1 MTRIPKPK
9 SPVLTNPNTEIT
21 EKNTI
26 FCDCIF
32 NVSQPIATGAPLCR
46 VRARLCSEPVLF
58 CSFAACFSACASYC
72 SEILRIVFPLRDFNR
87 KAMASALSSRVES
100 VRNSPFLRFSL
111 NFIRALSSSS
121 SSSSAVSSAE
131 NLKKSKR
138 RKKKNLFEVAQ
149 FLPNWGIGYHMAKTH
164 WNEDGRHGKAWGI
177 AFKNG
182 LPLADAPKKI
192 SGVHKRCWRYIPNVV
207 KALESSTNLTSSTDS
222 GLKVETEAS

>member
-1 MTRIPKPK
+1 MLI
-9 SPVLTNPNTEIT
+9 
-21 EKNTI
+21 
-26 FCDCIF
+26 
-32 NVSQPIATGAPLCR
+32 
-46 VRARLCSEPVLF
+46 
-58 CSFAACFSACASYC
+58 
-72 SEILRIVFPLRDFNR
+72 

-164 WNEDGRHGKAWGI
+164 WNEVSYEITKINLYKDGRHGKAWGI